1 MEVVVETVEA
11 KDTEETAEI
20 NDDKAIKTAKE
31 NRRKEAVRKAAEA
44 AKALKLKLTT
54 QTGTKAHALAPLY
67 TSEFA
72 KELLLSKTNPTNP
85 DAQFL
90 TEDLEFHMDFLVKEL
105 AKNDVNNRKMAASA
119 SKESNSNV
127 P

>member
-1 MEVVVETVEA
+1 MVVETVEA
-11 KDTEETAEI
+11 EDTEETAEI
-20 NDDKAIKTAKE
+20 NDDKAIKTAQE

-54 QTGTKAHALAPLY
+54 QTQKGTKAHALAPHY